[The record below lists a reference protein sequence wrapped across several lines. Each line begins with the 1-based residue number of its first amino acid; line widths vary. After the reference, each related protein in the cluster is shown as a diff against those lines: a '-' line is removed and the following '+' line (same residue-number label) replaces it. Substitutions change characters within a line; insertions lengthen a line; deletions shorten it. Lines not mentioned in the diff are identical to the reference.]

1 MRTIAVP
8 RPDLTDAAP
17 PIIHI
22 GGTYFHISLTLM
34 PIITLIDD

>member
-8 RPDLTDAAP
+8 CPDLTDAAP
-17 PIIHI
+17 IIRI
-22 GGTYFHISLTLM
+22 EGAYFHIPLTLM

>member
-17 PIIHI
+17 IIRI
-22 GGTYFHISLTLM
+22 GGTYIHI
-34 PIITLIDD
+34 PFNANADHNPNR

>member
-8 RPDLTDAAP
+8 RPDLTDAAS
-17 PIIHI
+17 IIRI
-22 GGTYFHISLTLM
+22 GGIYFHISLTLT